1 MSNSGPHIS
10 DPSTKGRR
18 RLGRPL
24 ASRTLEI
31 APAKPAAISD
41 AMPPLIRTEGLTK
54 SYFKSDLEIP
64 VLRGV
69 DVEIAAQQFTA
80 IVGQSGSGKSTLL
93 HLLAAL
99 DAPDK
104 GKIFYEGNRIDDLP
118 AKGRDVLRNQH
129 FGMIFQ
135 SYHLLPELST
145 LENVMLPQMISSS
158 IRSYLGSRAKLA
170 KKAAEV
176 LETVGLSHRLK
187 HLPREL
193 SGGEMQR
200 VAIARALV
208 SEPQI
213 LFADEPTGNLD
224 SATGSSIMELLRKLN
239 RDRGLTIALVTH
251 DESVARQA
259 HRTVRITDGRAE
271 PTVC

>member
-1 MSNSGPHIS
+1 
-10 DPSTKGRR
+10 
-18 RLGRPL
+18 
-24 ASRTLEI
+24 
-31 APAKPAAISD
+31 
-41 AMPPLIRTEGLTK
+41 
-54 SYFKSDLEIP
+54 
-64 VLRGV
+64 
-69 DVEIAAQQFTA
+69 
-80 IVGQSGSGKSTLL
+80 
-93 HLLAAL
+93 
-99 DAPDK
+99 
-104 GKIFYEGNRIDDLP
+104 
-118 AKGRDVLRNQH
+118 
-129 FGMIFQ
+129 
-135 SYHLLPELST
+135 
-145 LENVMLPQMISSS
+145 
-158 IRSYLGSRAKLA
+158 LA